1 MRWPLGRPTTVRTRI
16 VALALAPAVA
26 LMALWGFAMVS
37 VTAELRALIRVQGV
51 YGDFGTPVDTAV
63 GQIQIERRMSA
74 AYLGAGGR
82 DAAGAGQLL
91 GQQRRTDQVVDA
103 MRQAIRGGDRSRLT
117 ARQRQSL
124 DAMLTATDRLDGLRQ
139 RVLTRKIGWDQAVEQ
154 YSALI
159 EPTFDVQSTLTA
171 LQAGQLARETETVF
185 ELVRVREFVS
195 REDALV
201 AGARAAGTALTPG
214 QYNALT
220 QTIEDRRVFQ
230 QTYVPDL
237 PADSRALFEKFQD
250 GALYRSLNQ
259 GEDALLRAGAGGAAQ
274 AVAADSWRSTVDR
287 IVKQYRDLCTE
298 AGDNSAAR
306 GRAFAY
312 QELTK
317 AAIAGAAGL
326 IVAGLSLWFAVRG
339 ARRISRRLEALR
351 DAADVLAGRQLPDVM
366 RRLGAGEE
374 VDAVAEAPPLAAAGD
389 RDDEIGQVGRSFNT
403 ARLAAVE
410 AAVKQA
416 TLRRGLFAVL
426 LNIARRNQAL
436 VHRQLKLVDTLER
449 RTEDPDV
456 LRELFRIDH
465 LTTRMRRHAES
476 LIILSGSAPG
486 RRWRRPVPIAQV
498 VSSAVGEIEDYA
510 RVVVPPMPDTGIAA
524 DAVADVVHLFAE
536 LLENATVFSPPHTQ
550 VTLRTGR
557 VGGGFVLEIDDRG
570 LGLDAEAHAH
580 AERTLTDPD
589 AFDPTRHDRLGLY
602 VVGRLA
608 ARHGIDVTLRD
619 SPYGG
624 TTAVVLLPESILA
637 EPGGTDTPQDTEP
650 PTALPGTRPEPGG
663 PRVPLPPESHTEV
676 RPLPS
681 RRGNGPAGSETPVA
695 SGAGTGRPGARE
707 SGSGS
712 DTARPEAVPTGGS
725 GVSGAGSGWDAA
737 PSRSASAGT
746 SGVSESGAGWLTSS
760 ERSGARVS
768 GAEFAS
774 TGESGASGGGT
785 GWQKPSGRPG
795 PHESGTGR
803 NGAGSESASV
813 GTSGVSETGAGWLT
827 SSEQPGAHDSGVA
840 WDVPSEPLSPR
851 RRPGTPEL
859 GAAPGAPSSEAGA
872 AWQGAPEPR
881 PANGSGGPGSP
892 VAPSATPEA
901 SWQSP
906 SDAGASWQ
914 SPSDAGASWRPSSRA
929 DAPAQT
935 PSRTGPSWPAQ
946 PDPLPVRHSG
956 PSEGDAPWQAP
967 QAGPPVSGVGAAF
980 GSGDASH
987 SHAQPDPL
995 PARRPGAFEP
1005 AAPWESRHVPSPAP
1019 RPGTTEGAPV
1029 PPLHPTRRPDTGEG
1043 GTPAGLP
1050 HTGAPGNTPPPAL
1063 PTRHPGTGEGGTPA
1077 ELPRTGTSASTPPP
1091 ALPTRRPS
1099 TPEPST
1105 PEPSTPETGTPEP
1118 GPSEPGPSEP
1128 GTPEP
1133 GPSEPRTPDAST
1145 VVPALPTRVRQ
1156 ASLARQLR
1164 DEPQEQAEGGRREVD
1179 AEEMRAIFGAFQRGL
1194 DQGRK
1199 GMPAR
1204 PGATEGDTVNI
1215 HVDEGTDTDDAR

>member
-510 RVVVPPMPDTGIAA
+510 RVVVPPMSDTGIAA

-650 PTALPGTRPEPGG
+650 PTALP
-663 PRVPLPPESHTEV
+663 PESHTEV

-681 RRGNGPAGSETPVA
+681 RRGNGPAGSETPGA

-712 DTARPEAVPTGGS
+712 DTAGPEAVPAGGS
-725 GVSGAGSGWDAA
+725 GVSGAGAGWDAA
-737 PSRSASAGT
+737 PSRSASVGT
-746 SGVSESGAGWLTSS
+746 SGVSETGAGWLTSS

-774 TGESGASGGGT
+774 AGESGASGGGT
-785 GWQKPSGRPG
+785 GWQKPFGGPG

-803 NGAGSESASV
+803 NGAGSESAPV

-827 SSEQPGAHDSGVA
+827 SSEQPSAHDSGVA
-840 WDVPSEPLSPR
+840 WDVPSKPLPPR
-851 RRPGTPEL
+851 RRPGTPEP
-859 GAAPGAPSSEAGA
+859 GAAPVAPSSGAGA
-872 AWQGAPEPR
+872 AWQGAQEPW
-881 PANGSGGPGSP
+881 PAKGTGEPGSP
-892 VAPSATPEA
+892 VTPSATPEA
-901 SWQSP
+901 SWQAP
-906 SDAGASWQ
+906 SDAGVSWQ

-946 PDPLPVRHSG
+946 PDPLPARHSG

-995 PARRPGAFEP
+995 SARRPGAFEP
-1005 AAPWESRHVPSPAP
+1005 AAPWEPPHAP

-1029 PPLHPTRRPDTGEG
+1029 PSPLPTRRPDTGEG
-1043 GTPAGLP
+1043 GTPA
-1050 HTGAPGNTPPPAL
+1050 
-1063 PTRHPGTGEGGTPA
+1063 
-1077 ELPRTGTSASTPPP
+1077 ELPCTGTSASTPPP
-1091 ALPTRRPS
+1091 ALPTRRP
-1099 TPEPST
+1099 TRRPST

-1118 GPSEPGPSEP
+1118 GPSG
-1128 GTPEP
+1128 
-1133 GPSEPRTPDAST
+1133 PRTPDAST